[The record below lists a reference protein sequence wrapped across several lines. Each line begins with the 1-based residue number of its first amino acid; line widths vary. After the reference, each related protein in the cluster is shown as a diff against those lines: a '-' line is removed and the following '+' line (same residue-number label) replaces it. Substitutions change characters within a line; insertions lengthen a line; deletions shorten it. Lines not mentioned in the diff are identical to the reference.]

1 LQKYINQAFCLFSEK
16 EEIVNYIRL
25 RTLNKFKEN
34 MEICT
39 VGGYDEA
46 GRNMTAVKV
55 GEDVI
60 ILDAGISL
68 PALVEL
74 QERETEGN
82 QPISEKELR
91 KIGALP
97 DDEVLDRLGWRDKV
111 RAIIIGHSHLDHIAA
126 LPHIAHRYPNAKI
139 IGTPFTIEF
148 LESVLRDEKMSMRNQ
163 RIRVNENATYTIK
176 GKSGTFKAEL
186 IHATHSTLQCVFIAL
201 HTPEGIIFYS
211 LDFKFDNHP
220 IIGAPPNYKRLKEL
234 ERKGIKV
241 LIADSLYAGA
251 EKRTPSERIARD
263 LVEDAIGSVHDR
275 KSALIVST
283 FSSHIARL
291 KSIVEFGKKTGRE
304 IILLGRSLDRYTGC
318 AERVKQCP
326 FRKNVR
332 IFRYKRQIN
341 AMLKKVDS
349 NRGRYLIVCTG
360 HQAEKGSVLDR
371 IVNDE
376 TPFRLANE
384 DNVIFSSSIIP
395 VAANIKARAE
405 MDRKLK
411 KKGVR
416 IQSDV
421 HVSGHGSRED
431 LRDLIEILKPGHI
444 IPAHGEHRLTT
455 PMVELAGELG
465 YKAGETVHLSSNG
478 KVLKF

>member
-1 LQKYINQAFCLFSEK
+1 
-16 EEIVNYIRL
+16 
-25 RTLNKFKEN
+25 

-46 GRNMTAVKV
+46 GRNMTAVKIRD
-55 GEDVI
+55 DVI

-74 QERETEGN
+74 QEREIESN
-82 QPISEKELR
+82 RPLSERELR

-97 DDEVLDRLGWRDKV
+97 DDEVLDRLGWRKKV
-111 RAIIIGHSHLDHIAA
+111 LAIIIGHAHFDHIAA

-148 LESVLRDEKMSMRNQ
+148 LDTILRDEKINIRNQ
-163 RIRVNENATYTIK
+163 RIKVNENATYTIK
-176 GKSGTFKAEL
+176 GKSGTYKAEL
-186 IHATHSTLQCVFIAL
+186 VHATHSTLQCAFIVL
-201 HTPEGIIFYS
+201 HTPEGTLFYS

-220 IIGAPPNYKRLKEL
+220 VLGAPPNYKRLKEL
-234 ERKGIKV
+234 SKKGIKV
-241 LIADSLYAGA
+241 LIADSLYASA
-251 EKRTPSERIARD
+251 ERKTPSERIARD
-263 LVEDAIGSVHDR
+263 LVEDALGTVHDR

-304 IILLGRSLDRYTGC
+304 IVFLGRSLDRYTNC
-318 AERVKQCP
+318 AVRVKQCS
-326 FRKNVR
+326 FRNNIR
-332 IFRYKRQIN
+332 LFRYRKQIN
-341 AMLKKVDS
+341 AFLKKVND

-360 HQAEKGSVLDR
+360 HQAQKGSVLDR
-371 IVNDE
+371 IVKDE
-376 TPFRLANE
+376 TPLKLKEE
-384 DNVIFSSSIIP
+384 DNIIFASSIIP
-395 VAANIKARAE
+395 VDVNIRARAE
-405 MDRKLK
+405 MDKKLR

-416 IQSDV
+416 IQSDI

-431 LRDLIEILKPGHI
+431 LRDLIEILHPQHI
-444 IPAHGEHRLTT
+444 IPAHGEHPKTK
-455 PMVELAGELG
+455 PMVELASELG
-465 YKAGETVHLSSNG
+465 YKSGQTVHLSSNG

>member
-1 LQKYINQAFCLFSEK
+1 
-16 EEIVNYIRL
+16 
-25 RTLNKFKEN
+25 

-46 GRNMTAVKV
+46 GRNMTAVKIRD
-55 GEDVI
+55 DVI

-68 PALVEL
+68 PELVEL
-74 QERETEGN
+74 QEQERELESN
-82 QPISEKELR
+82 QPLSEKELR
-91 KIGALP
+91 RIGALP

-126 LPHIAHRYPNAKI
+126 LPHIAHRYHNAKI

-148 LESVLRDEKMSMRNQ
+148 LEAVLRDDKISMKNP
-163 RIRVNENATYTIK
+163 RIRVNENATYVIK
-176 GKSGTFKAEL
+176 GKSGTYKAEL
-186 IHATHSTLQCVFIAL
+186 IHATHSTLQCAFIAL
-201 HTPEGIIFYS
+201 HTPEGILFYS

-234 ERKGIKV
+234 GKRGIKI
-241 LIADSLYAGA
+241 LIADSLYAGS
-251 EKRTPSERIARD
+251 EKKTPSERIARD
-263 LVEDAIGSVHDR
+263 LVEDAIGAVHDR
-275 KSALIVST
+275 KSALIIST

-291 KSIVEFGKKTGRE
+291 KSIVDFGKRTGRQ
-304 IILLGRSLDRYTGC
+304 IIFLGRSLDKYTSC
-318 AERVKQCP
+318 AERIKQCS
-326 FRKNVR
+326 FRRNVR
-332 IFRYKRQIN
+332 MFRYRKQIN
-341 AMLKKVDS
+341 SMLKKV
-349 NRGRYLIVCTG
+349 NENKGRYLVVCTG

-376 TPFRLANE
+376 TPFKLAE
-384 DNVIFSSSIIP
+384 GDNVIFSSSIIP
-395 VAANIKARAE
+395 VDVNIKARAE
-405 MDRKLK
+405 MDKKLK

-416 IQSDV
+416 IQSDI

-431 LRDLIEILKPGHI
+431 LRDLIEILQPEHI
-444 IPAHGEHRLTT
+444 IPAHGEHNKTI

-465 YKAGETVHLSSNG
+465 YKAGENVHLSSNG